1 MNNNPGSSSWNPT
14 TNPFLDPASAAQ
26 GSEKPCKLK
35 LHQECTSMLLTSVKD
50 DAPPSYDAAA
60 AAGPSLQP
68 QPVFQ
73 SGRNPSPVPSLASVS
88 TPEDKYAFL
97 NTFDTIVVIDDSGSM
112 AGRSWRETRDA
123 LRAITPICTS
133 HDADGI
139 DLYFLNHRSRESTPN
154 GKAPGGYY
162 NIRSADQVQQ
172 LFEHVRPGGA
182 TPTGTR
188 LQHILKPYVA
198 SLARRPNNMEEVK
211 PVNVIVI
218 TDGCPT
224 DDPEAIIVQHA
235 KKLDRLEAPPYQ
247 VGIQFFQVGEEAGAS
262 RALRELDD
270 DLAEQGIRDMVDT
283 VTWDAKNSNRKH
295 ELTADG
301 ILKVVLGAVV
311 RRLDRKTTGR
321 DGSRRRD

>member
-1 MNNNPGSSSWNPT
+1 M
-14 TNPFLDPASAAQ
+14 
-26 GSEKPCKLK
+26 
-35 LHQECTSMLLTSVKD
+35 
-50 DAPPSYDAAA
+50 PSI
-60 AAGPSLQP
+60 
-68 QPVFQ
+68 
-73 SGRNPSPVPSLASVS
+73 ASVT

-97 NTFDTIVVIDDSGSM
+97 TTFDTIFVIDDSGSM
-112 AGRSWRETRDA
+112 AGRSWRETRNA
-123 LRAITPICTS
+123 LRAITPICTD

-139 DLYFLNHRSRESTPN
+139 DLYFLNHRSAGSTPS

-162 NIRSADQVQQ
+162 NIQSADQVQQ
-172 LFEHVRPGGA
+172 LFERVRPSAA

-188 LQHILKPYVA
+188 LQHILKPYLE
-198 SLARRPNNMEEVK
+198 SLSRHAKNMEDVK

-224 DDPEAIIVQHA
+224 DDPEAVIVQHA
-235 KKLDRLEAPPYQ
+235 KKLDKLEAPPYQ
-247 VGIQFFQVGEEAGAS
+247 VGIQFFQVGDEAGAS

-283 VTWDAKNSNRKH
+283 VTWDASAVNSNR

-321 DGSRRRD
+321 DSSRRRG